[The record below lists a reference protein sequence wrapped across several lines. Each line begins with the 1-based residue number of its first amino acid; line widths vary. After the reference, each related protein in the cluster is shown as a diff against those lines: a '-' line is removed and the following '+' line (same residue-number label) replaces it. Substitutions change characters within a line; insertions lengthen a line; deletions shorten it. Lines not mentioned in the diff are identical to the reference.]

1 MRALILVAGAA
12 LAVSACNNDQ
22 PTANTVNV
30 DDALAAQNISAN
42 DTTSIDAATGEDANM
57 AEDVNFTVNVDDN
70 LADDGNAAD
79 NADEDVASNNA
90 D

>member
-1 MRALILVAGAA
+1 MRALILAAGAA
-12 LAVSACNNDQ
+12 LVVSACNNDQ

-30 DDALAAQNISAN
+30 DEALAAQNVSAN

-57 AEDVNFTVNVDDN
+57 AADVNYTLNEVEN
-70 LADDGNAAD
+70 LENAD
-79 NADEDVASNNA
+79 NADADETGNA

>member
-1 MRALILVAGAA
+1 MRALMLAAGTA

-30 DDALAAQNISAN
+30 DEALAAQNVSAN

-57 AEDVNFTVNVDDN
+57 AADVNYTLNEVEN
-70 LADDGNAAD
+70 LD
-79 NADEDVASNNA
+79 NADDSADDSATNNS

>member
-1 MRALILVAGAA
+1 MRALILTAGAA

-30 DDALAAQNISAN
+30 DEALAAQNVSAN

-57 AEDVNFTVNVDDN
+57 AADVNYTLNELEN
-70 LADDGNAAD
+70 LD
-79 NADEDVASNNA
+79 NADNSADDSPSNNS

>member
-1 MRALILVAGAA
+1 MRALILAAGAA
-12 LAVSACNNDQ
+12 LVVSACNNDQ

-30 DDALAAQNISAN
+30 DEALAAQNVSAN

-57 AEDVNFTVNVDDN
+57 AADVNYTLNDVEN
-70 LADDGNAAD
+70 LENAD
-79 NADEDVASNNA
+79 NADADETDNA

>member
-12 LAVSACNNDQ
+12 LTISACNNDQ
-22 PTANTVNV
+22 PTANTTNV
-30 DDALAAQNISAN
+30 DDDLAAQNISAN

-57 AEDVNFTVNVDDN
+57 AADVNFSVNEADNVDG
-70 LADDGNAAD
+70 DDNAAD
-79 NADEDVASNNA
+79 NAEADNA